1 MFLEISR
8 LNWASRNL
16 PSGER
21 LPGVLSPWPGSI
33 RIFMS
38 FLATGL
44 GFLCEGNKFYLSV
57 EKSYFCRR
65 DWRYAMS
72 LKFVKFPDI
81 LLNVRDAFLGG
92 LATSVKFGYIL
103 ATNSKQNA
111 LLDT

>member
-38 FLATGL
+38 YLATGL
-44 GFLCEGNKFYLSV
+44 GFLL
-57 EKSYFCRR
+57 RR
-65 DWRYAMS
+65 
-72 LKFVKFPDI
+72 
-81 LLNVRDAFLGG
+81 
-92 LATSVKFGYIL
+92 
-103 ATNSKQNA
+103 
-111 LLDT
+111 